1 MSPRPGL
8 KFLEPHP
15 ESLPADERGSLSTGV
30 FGSVDGTCSEEK
42 QQLKNNLSKDTL
54 EALSRAIVERR
65 EEMLKFLERIVNTD
79 SPTEDKML
87 SDRVGDILQE
97 KAETLGMT
105 CIRDPQTEFADNR
118 VCRFVPGSQ
127 PDTAP
132 RILMIGHF
140 DTVYAAGT
148 TNERPFHVDGDIGY
162 GPGTLDMKGG
172 LTVALFGLQALR
184 EVYGEIPLATTFIFN
199 GDEEIGSPC
208 SRQLVID
215 EAAHHDLVLVFEP
228 GRPGPCVTRTRKGVG
243 IFYLDVEG
251 VEAHAGIEP
260 EKGANSI
267 LEMAHKI
274 VEISALNDAEI
285 GTVVTPGVIEGGTK
299 PYVVPGACR
308 LSVDSRVPTIAEQ
321 ERIVRGLEAITEK
334 TWVSGTKSHLEGSF
348 HRPPM
353 EASAKSLEYID
364 LLQQVSREVGFPLG
378 AASTGGASDA
388 NLTAAAGTPTID
400 GLGLHGG
407 RAHSGDEFI
416 EIPSITAKCEVFAG
430 FLGSLAAGA
439 SQESDVA

>member
-1 MSPRPGL
+1 MSPKPGPR
-8 KFLEPHP
+8 FSGTPP
-15 ESLPADERGSLSTGV
+15 ESLLADERGSLNAGV
-30 FGSVDGTCSEEK
+30 TGSVDGTCTEEE
-42 QQLKNNLSKDTL
+42 QPLKNNLSKDTL
-54 EALSRAIVERR
+54 KALSRSVVERLP
-65 EEMLKFLERIVNTD
+65 EMLEFLERIVNIE
-79 SPTEDKML
+79 SPTEDKAL
-87 SDRVGDILQE
+87 SDRVGDVLQE
-97 KAETLGMT
+97 KAESLGMT
-105 CIRDPQTEFADNR
+105 CTRDPQTEFADNR
-118 VCRFVPGSQ
+118 VCRFVPESRV
-127 PDTAP
+127 DAAL

-148 TNERPFHVDGDIGY
+148 TSERPFRIDGDIGY
-162 GPGTLDMKGG
+162 GPGALDMKGG
-172 LTVALFGLQALR
+172 LTVALFALQALR
-184 EVYGEIPLATTFIFN
+184 EVYGEIPLASTFIFN

-208 SRQLVID
+208 SRELVIE

-228 GRPGPCVTRTRKGVG
+228 GRPGPSVTRTRKGVG
-243 IFYLDVEG
+243 IFYLDVDG

-274 VEISALNDAEI
+274 VEINALNDAEV
-285 GTVVTPGVIEGGTK
+285 GTIVTPGVIEGGTK

-308 LSVDSRVPTIAEQ
+308 LSIDSRVPTIAEQ
-321 ERIVRGLEAITEK
+321 ERIVRSLEAITEK
-334 TWVSGTKSHLEGSF
+334 TWVPGTKSHLKGFF

-388 NLTAAAGTPTID
+388 NLTAAVGTPTID

-407 RAHSGDEFI
+407 RAHSEEEFI
-416 EIPSITAKCEVFAG
+416 EIPSVTAKCEVLAG
-430 FLGSLAAGA
+430 FLGLLAANAAQG
-439 SQESDVA
+439 SNNE

>member
-1 MSPRPGL
+1 M
-8 KFLEPHP
+8 
-15 ESLPADERGSLSTGV
+15 
-30 FGSVDGTCSEEK
+30 
-42 QQLKNNLSKDTL
+42 KNNLSKDTL
-54 EALSRAIVERR
+54 KALSRSVVERLP
-65 EEMLKFLERIVNTD
+65 EMLEFLERIVNID
-79 SPTEDKML
+79 SPTEDKAL
-87 SDRVGDILQE
+87 SDRVGDVLQE
-97 KAETLGMT
+97 KAESLGMT
-105 CIRDPQTEFADNR
+105 CTRDPQTEFADNR
-118 VCRFVPGSQ
+118 VCRFVPESRV
-127 PDTAP
+127 DAAL

-148 TNERPFHVDGDIGY
+148 TSERPFRIDGDIGY
-162 GPGTLDMKGG
+162 GPGALDMKGG
-172 LTVALFGLQALR
+172 LT
-184 EVYGEIPLATTFIFN
+184 N

-208 SRQLVID
+208 SRELVIE

-228 GRPGPCVTRTRKGVG
+228 GRPGPSVTRTRKGVG
-243 IFYLDVEG
+243 IFYLDVDG

-274 VEISALNDAEI
+274 VEINALNDAEV
-285 GTVVTPGVIEGGTK
+285 GTIVTPGVIEGGTK

-308 LSVDSRVPTIAEQ
+308 LSIDSRVPTIAEQ
-321 ERIVRGLEAITEK
+321 ERIVRSLEAITEK
-334 TWVSGTKSHLEGSF
+334 TWVPGTKSHLKGFF

-388 NLTAAAGTPTID
+388 NLTAAVGTPTID

-407 RAHSGDEFI
+407 RAHSEEEFI
-416 EIPSITAKCEVFAG
+416 EIPSVTAKCEVLAG
-430 FLGSLAAGA
+430 FLGLLAANAAQG
-439 SQESDVA
+439 SNNE